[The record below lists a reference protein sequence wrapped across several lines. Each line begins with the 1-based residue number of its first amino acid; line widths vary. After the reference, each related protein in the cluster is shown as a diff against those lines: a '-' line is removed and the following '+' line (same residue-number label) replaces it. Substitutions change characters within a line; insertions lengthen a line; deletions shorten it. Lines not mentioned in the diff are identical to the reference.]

1 MGVVR
6 ALREAGNSG
15 ARAIPADADLVRAA
29 REGQRWAQEALFR
42 RHGRMA
48 AGLAHRV
55 LASGQ
60 ADVDD
65 LVQDAFVAAFT
76 RLDSLQAP
84 EAFSTWLGS
93 IVVRL
98 ASKRLRR
105 RGLMARLGLYRG
117 EEFDFDPVSGNSAP
131 TDIAVELREMYALL
145 DRLKP
150 DERVALVLRRVDG
163 LGVAEIAEQME
174 LSMSTVKRRLRV
186 AEERLDRA
194 LEVSGRSR
202 PNGFRSASAASSEP
216 LTENASDDGVTSER
230 GAGRA
235 RQGSNHG

>member
-6 ALREAGNSG
+6 TLRDPRSAG
-15 ARAIPADADLVRAA
+15 AQAIPADADLVRAA
-29 REGQRWAQEALFR
+29 RDGHKWAQEALFR

-76 RLDSLQAP
+76 RLDSLQSP

-93 IVVRL
+93 IVIRL

-105 RGLMARLGLYRG
+105 RSLMTRLGLYRT
-117 EEFDFDPVSGNSAP
+117 EEFDFDPVSGYEPP

-150 DERVALVLRRVDG
+150 EERIALVLRRVDG
-163 LGVAEIAEQME
+163 LGVAEIAEQMDM
-174 LSMSTVKRRLRV
+174 SMSTVKRRLRV

-194 LEVSGRSR
+194 LSASRRSR
-202 PNGFRSASAASSEP
+202 PGDLSTVPGPTPSED
-216 LTENASDDGVTSER
+216 SVDGPTRPSNEDPTTPE
-230 GAGRA
+230 
-235 RQGSNHG
+235 SNHG